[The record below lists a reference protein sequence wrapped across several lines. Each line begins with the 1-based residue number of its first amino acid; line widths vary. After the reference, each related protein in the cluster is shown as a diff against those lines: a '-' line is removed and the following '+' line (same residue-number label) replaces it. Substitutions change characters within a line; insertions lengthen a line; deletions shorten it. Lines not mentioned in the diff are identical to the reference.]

1 MAKLSLFVGI
11 ENVGDSVRRLMSRM
25 FSDELLQNYSLL
37 GFKKKNRFSDFLV
50 YRLILGYYKY
60 ITNIIYY

>member
-11 ENVGDSVRRLMSRM
+11 KNVGDSVRRLMSRM

-50 YRLILGYYKY
+50 YRLILG
-60 ITNIIYY
+60 